1 MTAATTTPAPA
12 EQAAPARAE
21 TKQRATTREAPQQ
34 PEEERELR
42 CTICGL
48 RACWTR

>member
-1 MTAATTTPAPA
+1 MKPIAEVAPPEVVEPEPEPAP
-12 EQAAPARAE
+12 
-21 TKQRATTREAPQQ
+21 RE
-34 PEEERELR
+34 PEPPPDPPELR